1 MSFLKTKGQHQ
12 MNKAQA
18 AMNATKAMMMNANG
32 GNEEDGLM
40 PPMLPFSNRMIIP
53 YYKAITPED
62 KHTTLEFDSVFESG
76 NLALAVK
83 VSNTEYNCLLQN
95 DINTNGHTQ
104 WFYFKVKGTF
114 KKKTSIKFNL
124 INLYKHKSLY
134 QYGMKVLTLDVS
146 AKAAAKESAAGAEQD
161 SPRKKGHAS
170 PSKNDAHINQQAS
183 PNKKA
188 AADGSS
194 EEKNDELPK
203 WKRTCTNVSYI
214 QSEFTNDICP
224 SGLFKVQFTYEFQ
237 KGQQEVYF
245 AHSVPYTYSML
256 QDYLQ
261 KQKVKK

>member
-1 MSFLKTKGQHQ
+1 MKSFPRCDDLAIGSYKINLDYLIFQKQKQNADAENKRSLIEMSFLKTKGQHQ

-32 GNEEDGLM
+32 GNEEDSLM

-146 AKAAAKESAAGAEQD
+146 AKAAAKETTAGAEQD
-161 SPRKKGHAS
+161 SPQKKAHAS
-170 PSKNDAHINQQAS
+170 PSKNDARMSQ
-183 PNKKA
+183 
-188 AADGSS
+188 
-194 EEKNDELPK
+194 
-203 WKRTCTNVSYI
+203 
-214 QSEFTNDICP
+214 
-224 SGLFKVQFTYEFQ
+224 
-237 KGQQEVYF
+237 
-245 AHSVPYTYSML
+245 
-256 QDYLQ
+256 
-261 KQKVKK
+261 